1 MNAAQAKD
9 EDLLKELVLDEIAT
23 MIEENPQPLIEALRE
38 ANVNISNSPSKEDL
52 IDKSSS
58 NLVSNRLFQRTIAQ
72 VLAERVGEKSPT
84 QLADMVI
91 SNGQKKQL
99 NYEIMFQLLM
109 GECEK
114 HILENVGNPIIDE
127 FKNNILT
134 KFSTLTQALLNTEE

>member
-1 MNAAQAKD
+1 MPN
-9 EDLLKELVLDEIAT
+9 
-23 MIEENPQPLIEALRE
+23 NSLI
-38 ANVNISNSPSKEDL
+38 N
-52 IDKSSS
+52 
-58 NLVSNRLFQRTIAQ
+58 IAQ

-114 HILENVGNPIIDE
+114 HILENVGNPTVDE
-127 FKNNILT
+127 FKDNILK
-134 KFSTLTQALLNTEE
+134 KFSTLVQTLTPTE